1 MALSP
6 APECALPSKPPLVA
20 GAAVL
25 QRLTLVEESYR
36 NVVTIGDENVG
47 W

>member
-6 APECALPSKPPLVA
+6 APECALPSVPPLLA

-25 QRLTLVEESYR
+25 QRLTIVEESYR
-36 NVVTIGDENVG
+36 IVATIGDETVG